1 MLKLEDLLN
10 EVLKEASNGNII
22 IDGDPFPIGFNS
34 KIYEENKVISY
45 KKDDN
50 FPVLIIK
57 NKKLFFIKLAN
68 YLSIAMDKVKKFPN
82 FSKDKARS
90 KLKTLITY
98 LFVNATSEDF
108 VNPLELIDRNI
119 SFLKDDTFDY
129 LNQGI
134 NIPLQNCFDE
144 SFISIKNTDQSVFM
158 ETNHKINIS
167 LFKQIND
174 EYFKYILPDI
184 SYGIRINANN
194 EKVCYIYSIIN
205 PKTKLKEEKTRYAK
219 KVARELYKLNYGV
232 FEAESEEYKNYKMGK
247 GDIGYYPENI
257 SDISPSALLSLS
269 IFISLLETE
278 DIKNIKVVSF
288 LPVRYL
294 SREIIAQ
301 RQINQAQARTL
312 HERNNE
318 LQRNITDKFLRTFE
332 RATFHINGI
341 KINSY
346 PFLNTEFMEISLN
359 EINHDIKNIIL
370 NDVYNSVLNKLQ
382 YSTLKNHHTS
392 L

>member
-1 MLKLEDLLN
+1 
-10 EVLKEASNGNII
+10 
-22 IDGDPFPIGFNS
+22 
-34 KIYEENKVISY
+34 EENKVISY

-57 NKKLFFIKLAN
+57 NKRLFIIKLTE
-68 YLSIAMDKVKKFPN
+68 YLSIAMEIVEKFPT
-82 FSKDKARS
+82 FCKDRERN

-108 VNPLELIDRNI
+108 VNPLELLDRNI

-134 NIPLQNCFDE
+134 NIPLQNSFDE
-144 SFISIKNTDQSVFM
+144 SFINIKNSDQSAFM
-158 ETNHKINIS
+158 ETNKKITIF

-184 SYGIRINANN
+184 SYGIRINSNN
-194 EKVCYIYSIIN
+194 EKICYIYSIIN
-205 PKTKLKEEKTRYAK
+205 PKTKKDEKTKYYK
-219 KVARELYKLNYGV
+219 KVARELYKLNSGV
-232 FEAESEEYKNYKMGK
+232 FDSESEEYKNYKVGK
-247 GDIGYYPENI
+247 DNYDYYPENI
-257 SDISPSALLSLS
+257 SDVSPSAILSLS
-269 IFISLLETE
+269 IFISLLEKE
-278 DIKNIKVVSF
+278 NIKKIRVVSY
-288 LPVRYL
+288 LPIRYL

-301 RQINQAQARTL
+301 RQINQKYAQVL

-318 LQRNITDKFLRTFE
+318 LQRNITDKFLRTF
-332 RATFHINGI
+332 RRVAFHITGI
-341 KINSY
+341 ETNSY
-346 PFLNTEFMEISLN
+346 PYQPSEFMEISLN
-359 EINHDIKNIIL
+359 EINHNISNIIL

-382 YSTLKNHHTS
+382 NNTVKNYNTF